1 MSDAINH
8 LRQWM
13 DDRVEDAD
21 HGEISADAI
30 RAAKEE
36 IIEQYKKHGGL
47 LKDFNPLYGEEEN
60 AAALDAYRKHESW
73 DAKNAKQLVASTL
86 FGYSPRKIKENT
98 KDLLSQIPD
107 RASDYTAYAK
117 TPETLAFVDTAKDKE
132 DLASRLDALR
142 DLRAF
147 QDPSHPRHSLLRNA
161 TLYGGEEELGLHPLV
176 IKQMQEFRENKSAMD
191 QLEYSESV
199 DGYRDVYQRQAL
211 TTDWER
217 RAKVIPAVDL
227 ASRETGSYPGRLIK
241 GAVNALGGTIAES
254 TLYENASQRIAEAG
268 RRGERADHE
277 DIELIANMDAR
288 QDAAAKSLELDPYK
302 VLTSQVVESA
312 ASMAV
317 GGGIVRG
324 GLKGAGALLG
334 KSALGAKALGTGS
347 RAVSGLR
354 RSVLTAAGGGAGG
367 KQAARMAVSGL
378 EKLANAGTQVA
389 LRAPVSAWSATM
401 RDRMAVN
408 RYNAFNPDE
417 PLPYDEELGTSYA
430 RNLGIAATDIG
441 VEFLGGPL
449 LTTPFKGLSGASR
462 AVAKQSGLKKKLA
475 SFGIGGVGEEIG
487 EELLGDA
494 MKLNFGLEQNA
505 EMWQDL
511 GIAFGAPDEVSY
523 ESLTGERNERT
534 EAIVRSL
541 GVVTGIAAFG
551 GAARAIPTARS
562 VYGRLTGRMSDSQRQ
577 SLRESVMGENREISR
592 SQYKLLMPK
601 GSQQPKNARERF
613 KDVIANRD
621 ARRKLIENGIIP
633 HDIPLRMAQLEG
645 DIKLWEAVQRGEVS
659 APQGYAVSED
669 AALKIRG
676 EGGDTA
682 VLRGVQNL
690 SEVSI
695 HRKKR
700 LLEKYRELF
709 PEFEGTEITPVMRPF
724 RGKKKVTDT
733 DNPGNE
739 TEMELAWVG
748 DPSQVDLPAELREAA
763 SYGYIN
769 EDGAVEGEISYGEE
783 DQGWSMWRGIQAPD
797 IEGLD
802 VRSEN
807 GLQFV
812 RWAADKE
819 VSSEY
824 ARLEKA
830 GVPEAPGRTVNETK
844 DEYLKRLGIIAR
856 NAEFTTDQVARVL
869 VAEHPELA
877 KEIIDKGDQLDSR
890 RVLMTDAGENTILA
904 GLQQL
909 TEDLESDSPALFSQ
923 LRRAL
928 ERVTTEPVKGG
939 KIQYLFSPDKSAP
952 TWIEGKVQSVNKDG
966 SVRINLGKQLGT
978 VTAKPGEF
986 KVDPPQLGDT
996 VQVGG
1001 KDATV
1006 VEETADGYV
1015 VQTDVGTFP
1024 VGLEAMTVATDAPV
1038 VEDAEPEV
1046 AEEIPAAPEPTVE
1059 PPAPDATRPIGAGV
1073 PPASGVVVANI
1084 GADGKIYYGKPGE
1097 THADLSMQFGA
1108 ELRESEGLKPGEGT
1122 WDNQGFA
1129 DNTGRFLSRE
1139 EALEVVRSENQ
1150 GFQSNLGDEL
1160 DAADLAEQGPRA
1172 VAREVTDETDTEAAE
1187 PPTATPAAT
1196 DAPVEPA
1203 EQPVAEEFPDLA
1215 EFRSKAKDAPVTID
1229 ELKSYLEEQG
1239 AVPDGY
1245 ELKQSAKKTPLV
1257 NFAIAVQ
1264 AGDEI
1269 DGADFT
1275 GRDGALKKTTT
1286 RPARP
1291 KAEQPTDTDQPA
1303 ETEQPTETV
1312 EELEAQQKAQD
1323 TDRVRPQEIG
1333 GTAFVAG
1340 DAVEAATAPTEEQE
1354 LPFQFSGQAIAEMSA
1369 ERIDEVVA
1377 ELLKGLD
1384 EDSRAYAQEDFADL
1398 ASKKGSGGTASPAT
1412 KEGRTKRRRQ
1422 ALTNLLI
1429 RMGRHADYSLPR
1441 GGVQIGQYWKNVGNK
1456 AMYVVKSV
1464 DGDQIVLS
1472 PLKGGEDIALT
1483 RLTELITEF
1492 HNRSEFELQPGDV
1505 QTELERLEKEFADAL
1520 TRNGNED
1527 AAEQAQVA
1535 AAIVKQMMRGRRGAA
1550 FALQRLK
1557 AFASAALSDA
1567 EVNAAMRSAQR
1578 NWTIETTDAYSRYLN
1593 DSRRPGEYPGRRF
1606 ANRMEMERFY
1616 KELGPRVTSV
1626 TVSNLPTRADRLRQ
1640 LGFPENMGD
1649 ILTETR
1655 LRGPAAALQRII
1667 KRDLD
1672 ELAEQSGNENGFL
1685 LERLGDEG
1693 GKTTGTQALIEH
1705 LTANPLQM
1713 TIETQSAPSRF
1724 LTIDDLAEPQDGVIT
1739 SERYR
1744 EILQA
1749 ISSDNPLLDRDGVLA
1764 EAARRLAGGNFEG
1777 VRVRSGEV
1785 DSYYVLDAPQDDFLF
1800 QRDGEIP
1807 RYYTVDE
1814 LNTLTKGKVED
1825 ALKEELAPLEKKVAT
1840 LKKEIKGL
1848 KRQGAKDTR
1857 QRKIEELNDQ
1867 IREARRRHDPEEF
1880 ARQQKEH
1887 FRPRAPKLDEIAL
1900 PHSEVENTARQVF
1913 AETESPTSQDL
1924 SRIPGAPKPR
1934 EGNDKHGVPYAQG
1947 LDRDKSGK
1955 AVAPTDYA
1963 TLKKWLQTAIDEGA
1977 ELDWYSNFGSETQN
1991 LVGDA
1996 NMNEFA
2002 VIFGIT
2008 SAKKAAEV
2016 NFAETLHIMDL
2027 ARRIDPN
2034 KNPEEF
2040 KQALWKAQGA
2050 KDNRIGRPDLGAK
2063 GTEPNLGITQ
2073 KQVDQILDYYKTGQY
2088 AGGLKVS
2095 TYMWNVIDKAGNNYS
2110 PFTVQD
2116 VHMSRVFGWGPRK
2129 KYEYYTV
2136 NKKGKEVE
2144 SNFKAW
2150 KAKGGNKDGNPVKF
2164 RVVDDAAFPR
2174 DKNIRY
2180 AMYMTSKLAGEFGIT
2195 PQQAQAGL
2203 WFYAKNNLSPKE
2215 GDGLEGTWESTT
2227 QFAQKGIARVR
2238 QMIKDGEWN
2247 KDTPLYEGLD
2257 TQPTP
2262 FRNATSVE
2270 KSRTKKIKEIREALK
2285 TAKGAEKTKLLKD
2298 LEVNIEAHKE
2308 AMERGWSN
2316 AYFRDDVTA
2325 VALAQSPQAV
2335 VSFNPGQA
2343 RGFGFPKNTTLEEL
2357 VEYQRSVLKA
2367 ITDDAGRIRIL
2378 HELGIPHTITETM
2391 GTYERME
2398 PSYLITMSPGTDME
2412 TVNMVANLLG
2422 DAMLQDAAI
2431 SSQPDLEG
2439 PKWVAHVEKS
2449 DGTEYTQDEL
2459 EHVYAHLNRS
2469 KDPEGKNFTLSSDGR
2484 SLMFLDDQ
2492 MISYQRD
2499 VSFGIPGGKD
2509 RYSDAD
2515 TLAFYN
2521 NLRSDLIDFP
2531 GDLDIRMA
2539 GVESNYYVSESE
2551 EDGRVETYQTRAE
2564 YFASLS
2570 GSPRRSSLLL
2580 ARANDLLYKPAWSA
2594 YQEHVKR
2601 RGYEPENN
2609 VAPRIQ
2615 RPKVPMILT
2624 SEGVKLGKRHIAVD
2638 GARLEQTS
2646 DFLGQREIE
2655 HRVVHNLEE
2664 LQDLT
2669 AARGDTATVSNMDV
2683 GDLKEVVPRIAEM
2696 IPNGTVYVST
2706 VMDPALGLQLESV
2719 GDSRNS
2725 DNLGQLYNAPDAV
2738 EQMQVG
2744 LSPGKAPKIQT
2755 NRSPDLE
2762 GQDVGLRIDIPF
2774 FKKTGEYVVT
2784 VHKGATKSVGPVLG
2798 YDSIARLS
2806 GAVQFQVNIEKLQS
2820 VHIELGQKTPFATV
2834 AGSYAHDYSIPADL
2848 DTAWTPVGFD
2858 PAKAVFFYDKRTG
2871 QEVVTGTDAV
2881 SVGNTVFTRNPQYG
2895 ERSAFNESRV
2905 AILSK
2910 GRERTVQETQAIL
2923 EKHFDT
2929 VEVSETF
2936 VSASNPK
2943 PQPLFEVR
2951 EVNEYQPPLF
2961 QRGDDSAEAGPTQET
2976 RAEAGELSGR
2986 GELPRGAE
2994 QLSPPYRA
3002 TVEAPPLEGL
3012 PTDITVKGADIAPIG
3027 PHLVARVAAARYMQ
3041 QAGLPY
3047 NPPTTHVRVDRERAA
3062 RIADVFD
3069 KATSTPSDPATAASY
3084 RALIEETQA
3093 QWEVIRET
3101 GLQVEWITE
3110 EMLETTGDPYAAS
3123 PRLAIDDIVRNN
3135 HFWCFPTDLGF
3146 GSDETFDVSENPL
3159 FAKTGE
3165 VVGGKEVMANDIF
3178 RIVHDYFGHAKE
3190 GNGFRAN
3197 GEENAWRSHVA
3208 MYSDLAK
3215 PAMTSETRGQNSWV
3229 NFGPNGEFNRTASAA
3244 DTVYADQKVTLMPEW
3259 VVEEGSTD
3267 PLYQRDEATGPLWY
3281 SKARKIVEQKMG
3293 KRGSA
3298 EQVLSMLKKNGVKP
3312 DELEWSGLEELLG
3325 GGDKSVTREE
3335 VLQAIDNGLQ
3345 MDEVV
3350 KGLTPAQADR
3360 YAELTRRR
3368 DREGADALSDSEWSE
3383 FTQLRQDKLST
3394 GFTQYTLPGGK
3405 HNVEIMLTLPQ
3416 LHRDGPY
3423 RVPPAHQYGDEA
3435 DDNRVVHV
3443 RMNEHTGADGKR
3455 VLFVE
3460 EVQSDWHQDGR
3471 KIGYARPTKE
3481 PDSTEI
3487 KEAQEEYRELFRVYR
3502 LKARNNEAISEE
3514 EKATL
3519 QSAGLRLR
3527 ELLRQRDDH
3536 RAAAKGA
3543 TVGVPDAPFKSTSAW
3558 AMLGM
3563 KRAIQY
3569 AVDNGF
3575 DRIAWTTGE
3584 QQAKRWGKL
3593 KEVDEL
3599 VLSTSPQFPGMLLE
3613 ANRNGVPVLREQIT
3627 DESQIEKYLGKEA
3640 AERLVNADTEVFGDD
3655 TERKVA
3661 VPGLKVGSE
3670 KMKAFYDTMLPSAVN
3685 KFIKKFGAKVG
3696 TTMVSTGI
3704 DADGFRTSE
3713 QPAFDI
3719 TPEMR
3724 DSALREGQ
3732 PLFQKGDMRARGAT
3746 TLPGSRRGSKIRGAF
3761 DYSAGHHRAV
3771 IGIFEQNGGDFGT
3784 LIHELGHFFRTQ
3796 LTRSENIHI
3805 ERIIEKE
3812 TGKPAVGR
3820 DGRWT
3825 VAAEEFFAEQFQR
3838 YVGSGKTDVQE
3849 LQGVF
3854 AKLKRWLST
3863 VIFGIKNKHELS
3875 PEVRSFFDSML
3886 SGEERT
3892 ALSQSVASDRRLA
3905 QAIAANEPLP
3915 EFAAEVDAIEAFT
3928 TLGGLED
3935 WPGNTEQPQKNKLKF
3950 LQARGNLP
3958 RPVWNRLRK
3967 MRSTIAGAKRSVE
3980 LAKASIQK
3988 SVKQE
3993 LGGMDEANNLL
4004 MNDFLS
4010 SPEESV
4016 RLNAERKLER
4026 AAPKTLKQLRNIRT
4040 KISAMSQALIDA
4052 KILDE
4057 EKVLASID
4065 ANLDIYLNRSY
4076 RFFEDQTNWTREYV
4090 RKNHKE
4096 LWNDAVDFVR
4106 SQSDS
4111 EAVGGIVRIKVEG
4124 SELPVRARVLKVNE
4138 EEGTHDIEYV
4148 VDGKKET
4155 VASNRVSTL
4164 DKADANRIVS
4174 DLLTHG
4180 GAGGIGLKTILGAKN
4195 LDILKKRKEIPVEIR
4210 RLWGEYENVDDKIV
4224 STMFKMQKLMAEQA
4238 FLKDLRD
4245 NATGTLFF
4253 EEGSEPVKD
4262 EVTFPPISAK
4272 DNPKLGPLQ
4281 GLRTYDWLLEELE
4294 RHYSPQSEDNLALDT
4309 MKRLSLL
4316 TKVGNTVYSVG
4327 TQLKNFVSNVGIQIA
4342 SGNWDARKFV
4352 GAGRTIIDDW
4362 ANTSDADRAAY
4373 IKELYSLG
4381 VIDGG
4386 VSLKEVM
4393 SGLDDASASG
4403 IADYINKKPGL
4414 RAVKKGVVDVP
4425 MEIYK
4430 AGDTVWRIYAFENFK
4445 KRYRPAFPDM
4455 EEADLN
4461 EYAAQLVYEET
4472 PSAAAADSSLLKL
4485 LRGLPMGS
4493 TFITFTAEMYR
4504 VTGNQVRRAVK
4515 ELASDNPVLRR
4526 SGFKRLLGLSA
4537 AMDLTGIIGWGS
4549 VNALMGALLGAEM
4562 PDDDEQ
4568 EDYWTTGRSW
4578 FDGSQFLKYPPIFK
4592 KNEKG
4597 EVTNVILRQF
4607 QFENAHSYG
4616 GIRNVVT
4623 AVLRGVRNNE
4633 GLDMVSGVATNV
4645 AGAVADQFLEGQMAT
4660 ELVFELMNNRDDY
4673 GNEIV
4678 KQVGDDAG
4686 LGSVLF
4692 TTEGLNHVLGKTFG
4706 GVRQFTKLVNTAYP
4720 AKGHEFDHP
4729 EQLRDATLSFFG
4741 MTHNYTDLNKTV
4753 MRAAGDLKYKQ
4764 RNATK
4769 GAIYDVSK
4777 GASPE
4782 EAYGKAN
4789 EFLKELEDRTRK
4801 VFSAAERL
4809 GMSPEEIDR
4818 IHGVKKGEEREIS
4831 KPLAI
4836 SIQQVTKGGALLSS
4850 FKNNPEGVLGL
4861 ADLIHQDNEESA
4873 TRDQVIVGMAI
4884 QGATYAKK
4892 LVPNVDT
4899 GWSTMKPFS
4908 KDDRQK
4914 IRKL

>member
-1 MSDAINH
+1 
-8 LRQWM
+8 
-13 DDRVEDAD
+13 
-21 HGEISADAI
+21 
-30 RAAKEE
+30 
-36 IIEQYKKHGGL
+36 
-47 LKDFNPLYGEEEN
+47 
-60 AAALDAYRKHESW
+60 
-73 DAKNAKQLVASTL
+73 
-86 FGYSPRKIKENT
+86 
-98 KDLLSQIPD
+98 
-107 RASDYTAYAK
+107 
-117 TPETLAFVDTAKDKE
+117 
-132 DLASRLDALR
+132 
-142 DLRAF
+142 
-147 QDPSHPRHSLLRNA
+147 
-161 TLYGGEEELGLHPLV
+161 LG
-176 IKQMQEFRENKSAMD
+176 
-191 QLEYSESV
+191 
-199 DGYRDVYQRQAL
+199 
-211 TTDWER
+211 
-217 RAKVIPAVDL
+217 
-227 ASRETGSYPGRLIK
+227 
-241 GAVNALGGTIAES
+241 
-254 TLYENASQRIAEAG
+254 
-268 RRGERADHE
+268 
-277 DIELIANMDAR
+277 
-288 QDAAAKSLELDPYK
+288 
-302 VLTSQVVESA
+302 
-312 ASMAV
+312 
-317 GGGIVRG
+317 
-324 GLKGAGALLG
+324 
-334 KSALGAKALGTGS
+334 
-347 RAVSGLR
+347 
-354 RSVLTAAGGGAGG
+354 
-367 KQAARMAVSGL
+367 
-378 EKLANAGTQVA
+378 
-389 LRAPVSAWSATM
+389 
-401 RDRMAVN
+401 
-408 RYNAFNPDE
+408 
-417 PLPYDEELGTSYA
+417 
-430 RNLGIAATDIG
+430 
-441 VEFLGGPL
+441 
-449 LTTPFKGLSGASR
+449 
-462 AVAKQSGLKKKLA
+462 
-475 SFGIGGVGEEIG
+475 
-487 EELLGDA
+487 
-494 MKLNFGLEQNA
+494 
-505 EMWQDL
+505 
-511 GIAFGAPDEVSY
+511 
-523 ESLTGERNERT
+523 
-534 EAIVRSL
+534 
-541 GVVTGIAAFG
+541 
-551 GAARAIPTARS
+551 
-562 VYGRLTGRMSDSQRQ
+562 
-577 SLRESVMGENREISR
+577 
-592 SQYKLLMPK
+592 
-601 GSQQPKNARERF
+601 
-613 KDVIANRD
+613 
-621 ARRKLIENGIIP
+621 
-633 HDIPLRMAQLEG
+633 
-645 DIKLWEAVQRGEVS
+645 
-659 APQGYAVSED
+659 
-669 AALKIRG
+669 
-676 EGGDTA
+676 
-682 VLRGVQNL
+682 
-690 SEVSI
+690 
-695 HRKKR
+695 
-700 LLEKYRELF
+700 
-709 PEFEGTEITPVMRPF
+709 
-724 RGKKKVTDT
+724 
-733 DNPGNE
+733 
-739 TEMELAWVG
+739 
-748 DPSQVDLPAELREAA
+748 
-763 SYGYIN
+763 
-769 EDGAVEGEISYGEE
+769 
-783 DQGWSMWRGIQAPD
+783 
-797 IEGLD
+797 
-802 VRSEN
+802 
-807 GLQFV
+807 
-812 RWAADKE
+812 
-819 VSSEY
+819 
-824 ARLEKA
+824 
-830 GVPEAPGRTVNETK
+830 
-844 DEYLKRLGIIAR
+844 
-856 NAEFTTDQVARVL
+856 
-869 VAEHPELA
+869 
-877 KEIIDKGDQLDSR
+877 
-890 RVLMTDAGENTILA
+890 
-904 GLQQL
+904 
-909 TEDLESDSPALFSQ
+909 SDSPALFSQ

-978 VTAKPGEF
+978 VTAKPGRF

-1046 AEEIPAAPEPTVE
+1046 AEEIPAAPESTVE

-1108 ELRESEGLKPGEGT
+1108 ELRESEELKPGEGT

-1187 PPTATPAAT
+1187 PPAATPAAT
-1196 DAPVEPA
+1196 DTTVEPT

-1215 EFRSKAKDAPVTID
+1215 EFRNKAKTAPVTID

-1245 ELKQSAKKTPLV
+1245 ELKKSADKTSLV
-1257 NFAIAVQ
+1257 NLAIAVQ

-1275 GRDGALKKTTT
+1275 GREGALKKTPK

-1291 KAEQPTDTDQPA
+1291 KTEQPTDTDQPA

-1312 EELEAQQKAQD
+1312 EELAAQQDAQD
-1323 TDRVRPQEIG
+1323 TRRVRPQEIAG
-1333 GTAFVAG
+1333 KATVAG
-1340 DAVEAATAPTEEQE
+1340 DALKAATAPTEEQE

-1441 GGVQIGQYWKNVGNK
+1441 GGVQIGQYWKNVNDK

-1527 AAEQAQVA
+1527 AAEQAQIA

-1557 AFASAALSDA
+1557 AFVSSALSDA

-1606 ANRMEMERFY
+1606 ANRVEMERFFE
-1616 KELGPRVTSV
+1616 ELGPRVTSV
-1626 TVSNLPTRADRLRQ
+1626 TVNLPPRLDRLRQ
-1640 LGFPENMGD
+1640 LGFPKNMGD
-1649 ILTETR
+1649 IRTATGLA
-1655 LRGPAAALQRII
+1655 GPAQALQKII

-1672 ELAEQSGNENGFL
+1672 ELAEQSGNETGFIID
-1685 LERLGDEG
+1685 RLKVDGDV
-1693 GKTTGTQALIEH
+1693 TTGIKDLIEY
-1705 LTANPLQM
+1705 LTANPLQV
-1713 TIETQSAPSRF
+1713 TIEKQSAPSRF
-1724 LTIDDLAEPQDGVIT
+1724 LTIDDLAEPQANVIT
-1739 SERYR
+1739 SEQYR
-1744 EILQA
+1744 EILQV
-1749 ISSDNPLLDRDGVLA
+1749 IRLDYPTLGHDGVLA
-1764 EAARRLAGGNFEG
+1764 EAAQRLAAGNFEG

-1814 LNTLTKGKVED
+1814 LNTLTKGKVE
-1825 ALKEELAPLEKKVAT
+1825 ALLKEELAPLEKRIAT

-1848 KRQGAKDTR
+1848 KRQNAKDAR
-1857 QRKIEELNDQ
+1857 QRKIEKLNDQ
-1867 IREARRRHDPEEF
+1867 IREARRLHDPEEF
-1880 ARQQKEH
+1880 ARQKEEH

-2040 KQALWKAQGA
+2040 KQALWKAQGT

-2335 VSFNPGQA
+2335 LSFAPGQA
-2343 RGFGFPKNTTLEEL
+2343 RGFGFPENTTLEEL

-2378 HELGIPHTITETM
+2378 HELGIPHTISETM
-2391 GTYERME
+2391 GTYGRLI
-2398 PSYLITMSPGTDME
+2398 PTYLITMSPGTDME
-2412 TVNMVANLLG
+2412 TANMVANIMG
-2422 DAMLQDAAI
+2422 DAMFQFSAI
-2431 SSQPDLEG
+2431 ASRPDPQG
-2439 PKWVAHVEKS
+2439 PKWAAHVEKG
-2449 DGTEYTQDEL
+2449 DGTEYTQEEL
-2459 EHVYAHLNRS
+2459 EQIYVHLNRA
-2469 KDPEGKNFTLSSDGR
+2469 KDPDGRNFTLSADGR
-2484 SLMFLDDQ
+2484 SLMFLDNE
-2492 MISYQRD
+2492 MIEYQIK
-2499 VSFGIPGGKD
+2499 FGDSEGRA
-2509 RYSDAD
+2509 RYGEPETVAYLNSL
-2515 TLAFYN
+2515 T
-2521 NLRSDLIDFP
+2521 SDLIDLP
-2531 GDLDIRMA
+2531 IDLDIRMA
-2539 GVESNYYVSESE
+2539 GVESHYHVHETNNN
-2551 EDGRVETYQTRAE
+2551 GRIETYQTRAE
-2564 YFASLS
+2564 HFAALS

-2580 ARANDLLYKPAWSA
+2580 ARANDLLYKPVWNA
-2594 YQEHVKR
+2594 YQGHLAKR
-2601 RGYEPENN
+2601 GRTPEDATTILASLRLARRSPDDRAWNIRRAGKSVGGPLLVGDRLRLSDAVAESLAYIGGTGSQKYNAPEMVVSTPGDFRKAISAAAAASPAGQALYIYDESDYKDMTLFMSDDGMAGFALKGDDIVSVFKHPKSPYRAVTIPMMRLAIEQGGRRLDAFDAGLATLYARSGFSVASRLRWDDEQADPNWNKANPLFASSSDSKWSTDGEPDVVFMYYNPETTGLYFNEGEYASDYGAALEEQSAA
-2609 VAPRIQ
+2609 VERSRDYVPDTDAGPERPSLS

-2669 AARGDTATVSNMDV
+2669 AARGDTATVSNMEV

-2725 DNLGQLYNAPDAV
+2725 DNLGQLYKAPDAV
-2738 EQMQVG
+2738 EQMQEG
-2744 LSPGKAPKIQT
+2744 LTPGKTPKIQT

-2762 GQDVGLRIDIPF
+2762 GQGVGLRIDIPF

-2806 GAVQFQVNIEKLQS
+2806 GAVQFQADIEKLQS

-2858 PAKAVFFYDKRTG
+2858 PDKAVFFYDKRTG

-2923 EKHFDT
+2923 EEHFDT

-2951 EVNEYQPPLF
+2951 EVDEYRP
-2961 QRGDDSAEAGPTQET
+2961 
-2976 RAEAGELSGR
+2976 
-2986 GELPRGAE
+2986 
-2994 QLSPPYRA
+2994 
-3002 TVEAPPLEGL
+3002 
-3012 PTDITVKGADIAPIG
+3012 
-3027 PHLVARVAAARYMQ
+3027 
-3041 QAGLPY
+3041 
-3047 NPPTTHVRVDRERAA
+3047 
-3062 RIADVFD
+3062 
-3069 KATSTPSDPATAASY
+3069 
-3084 RALIEETQA
+3084 
-3093 QWEVIRET
+3093 
-3101 GLQVEWITE
+3101 
-3110 EMLETTGDPYAAS
+3110 
-3123 PRLAIDDIVRNN
+3123 
-3135 HFWCFPTDLGF
+3135 
-3146 GSDETFDVSENPL
+3146 
-3159 FAKTGE
+3159 
-3165 VVGGKEVMANDIF
+3165 
-3178 RIVHDYFGHAKE
+3178 
-3190 GNGFRAN
+3190 
-3197 GEENAWRSHVA
+3197 
-3208 MYSDLAK
+3208 
-3215 PAMTSETRGQNSWV
+3215 
-3229 NFGPNGEFNRTASAA
+3229 
-3244 DTVYADQKVTLMPEW
+3244 
-3259 VVEEGSTD
+3259 
-3267 PLYQRDEATGPLWY
+3267 PLYQRDEATGLQ
-3281 SKARKIVEQKMG
+3281 AQRD
-3293 KRGSA
+3293 A
-3298 EQVLSMLKKNGVKP
+3298 EYMDAVKNGDMETAQRMV
-3312 DELEWSGLEELLG
+3312 DEAAKDAGYTTLGYHVSKDSFNIFSREQSNTGFWFADNEKAARNFYTTLRQESPTAPPPVVYRAYLKIENPEKFDDFWHDFADSTMRSRMPGSG
-3325 GGDKSVTREE
+3325 VPTREE
-3335 VLQAIDNGLQ
+3335 YVRML
-3345 MDEVV
+3345 E
-3350 KGLTPAQADR
+3350 
-3360 YAELTRRR
+3360 
-3368 DREGADALSDSEWSE
+3368 
-3383 FTQLRQDKLST
+3383 RQ
-3394 GFTQYTLPGGK
+3394 G
-3405 HNVEIMLTLPQ
+3405 
-3416 LHRDGPY
+3416 RDGM
-3423 RVPPAHQYGDEA
+3423 VIGDDVWMDAGPASVGEQ
-3435 DDNRVVHV
+3435 
-3443 RMNEHTGADGKR
+3443 
-3455 VLFVE
+3455 FVTFRPE
-3460 EVQSDWHQDGR
+3460 QIKSSD
-3471 KIGYARPTKE
+3471 PVT
-3481 PDSTEI
+3481 
-3487 KEAQEEYRELFRVYR
+3487 
-3502 LKARNNEAISEE
+3502 
-3514 EKATL
+3514 
-3519 QSAGLRLR
+3519 
-3527 ELLRQRDDH
+3527 RDDAGNVIPLSQ
-3536 RAAAKGA
+3536 RFDA
-3543 TVGVPDAPFKSTSAW
+3543 TDPNI
-3558 AMLGM
+3558 L
-3563 KRAIQY
+3563 Y
-3569 AVDNGF
+3569 
-3575 DRIAWTTGE
+3575 
-3584 QQAKRWGKL
+3584 
-3593 KEVDEL
+3593 
-3599 VLSTSPQFPGMLLE
+3599 
-3613 ANRNGVPVLREQIT
+3613 
-3627 DESQIEKYLGKEA
+3627 
-3640 AERLVNADTEVFGDD
+3640 
-3655 TERKVA
+3655 
-3661 VPGLKVGSE
+3661 
-3670 KMKAFYDTMLPSAVN
+3670 
-3685 KFIKKFGAKVG
+3685 
-3696 TTMVSTGI
+3696 
-3704 DADGFRTSE
+3704 
-3713 QPAFDI
+3713 
-3719 TPEMR
+3719 
-3724 DSALREGQ
+3724 
-3732 PLFQKGDMRARGAT
+3732 QKGDMRDRGAT
-3746 TLPGSRRGSKIRGAF
+3746 ALPGSRSGSKIRGAF

-3812 TGKPAVGR
+3812 LGKSPLDR
-3820 DGRWT
+3820 DSSVRGGWT
-3825 VAAEEFFAEQFQR
+3825 VEAEEFFAEQFQR

-4040 KISAMSQALIDA
+4040 KISAMSQVLIDE

-4076 RFFEDQTNWTREYV
+4076 RFFEDQANWTHKYV
-4090 RKNHKE
+4090 RENHPE
-4096 LWNDAVDFVR
+4096 IWNDAVDFVR

-4164 DKADANRIVS
+4164 SDKNAHQIVS

-4180 GAGGIGLKTILGAKN
+4180 GSGGIGLKTILGAKN

-4224 STMFKMQKLMAEQA
+4224 STMFKMQKLMAEQT
-4238 FLKDLRD
+4238 FLTDLRK

-4253 EEGSEPVKD
+4253 EEDTQPVGEGK
-4262 EVTFPPISAK
+4262 FPSISAK

-4342 SGNWDARKFV
+4342 SGNWDATKFF

-4568 EDYWTTGRSW
+4568 EDYWATGRSW

-4678 KQVGDDAG
+4678 EQVGDDAG

-4692 TTEGLNHVLGKTFG
+4692 TTEGLSHVLGKTFG

-4729 EQLRDATLSFFG
+4729 GQLRDATLSFFG

-4777 GASPE
+4777 GTSPE

-4789 EFLKELEDRTRK
+4789 EFLKELEDHTRK

-4836 SIQQVTKGGALLSS
+4836 SIQQVTEGGALLSS

-4873 TRDQVIVGMAI
+4873 TRDQVILGMAL
-4884 QGATYAKK
+4884 QGATYAMGQI
-4892 LVPNVDT
+4892 PNVDT
-4899 GWSTMKPFS
+4899 GWSTRKAFS
-4908 KDDRQK
+4908 KDDRRK
-4914 IRKL
+4914 IGKL